1 METIKGLDEYLAK
14 LQKLETKESKKM
26 MRKAVNAALRAM
38 IVKAKA
44 AVPSRTGELKKSLGV
59 KIKDYKAS
67 VKNGNTGLLYG
78 MMGPRSKK
86 VFINGMPVNPAK
98 YSHLVEGGRS
108 NDQIRKKKVM
118 SDGDH
123 IFGKRVKDVQARP
136 FIEPAEKQTDVQSVM
151 ANKLQEEFEKL

>member
-26 MRKAVNAALRAM
+26 MRKAVSAALRAM
-38 IVKAKA
+38 QAKAKA
-44 AVPSRTGELKKSLGV
+44 MVPMRTGELKKSISF
-59 KIKDYKAS
+59 KIKDYKAAL
-67 VKNGNTGLLYG
+67 KNGNNGLLYG
-78 MMGPRSKK
+78 IMGPKNKK

-98 YSHLVEGGRS
+98 YSHLVEGGRN
-108 NDQIRKKKVM
+108 NDKVKNAKVM

-151 ANKLQEEFEKL
+151 ASKLQEEFEKL